1 MAGRRT
7 HYDVLGVERD
17 ASSVDIAS
25 AFRDK
30 LAALKSKPGVL
41 PEALEALR
49 EAYQTLA
56 NPDRRDEYDESLA
69 PPASMRPSKAPTD
82 DPGEEDGSPWR
93 TALKFSI
100 PLVVLAVAFWG
111 WKRHKAPPPAAATIV
126 SVTRLTAGDSDPRS
140 TPMPQPARAGAQPLG
155 SARTAEEVFADVSPS
170 IVRVHAIDSGGRP
183 TKQGSG
189 VVTGSGRVIT
199 NCHVTRGASQITVAT
214 GANVR
219 SASLNVADEEFDL
232 CSLDVAGLDAPAVTI
247 GTVGG
252 LRTGQRV
259 YAIGAPLG
267 LELTISEGIVSSLR
281 EVSAGKVIQTTAPVS
296 PGSSGGGLFDAEGK
310 LVGIVTFQTRAG
322 QNLNFAVPA
331 DWIAEMRN
339 RSSSSPREVSDAPAE
354 PPKAPSRTAEPT
366 VAEMVVGVWWCFG
379 SLSGRNAE
387 YNYGADGI
395 LRIAAADGKVAAG
408 PYRVAGRRIVY
419 QGGNGTFEFDIDSI
433 SADRMVQ
440 VVGEGRRLACERR
453 G

>member
-1 MAGRRT
+1 MAGRRN
-7 HYDVLGVERD
+7 HYDTLGVDRD

-30 LAALKSKPGVL
+30 LAALKAKPDVL
-41 PEALEALR
+41 PEAFESLR

-56 NPDRRDEYDESLA
+56 SPERRDEYDRTLA
-69 PPASMRPSKAPTD
+69 PAAGTRAAKARVGDDEGAS
-82 DPGEEDGSPWR
+82 WR
-93 TALKFSI
+93 SALKYAI
-100 PLVVLAVAFWG
+100 PVVAIALVAWG
-111 WKRHKAPPPAAATIV
+111 WKRHKAPAPASAAIV
-126 SVTRLTAGDSDPRS
+126 SVTRLSDEDSDSRS
-140 TPMPQPARAGAQPLG
+140 TPTSPMPPMASAGAQPSG
-155 SARTAEEVFADVSPS
+155 SARTAEQVFAEASPS
-170 IVRVHAIDSGGRP
+170 VVRVHAIDSGGRP

-199 NCHVTRGASQITVAT
+199 NCHVTSGASQITVSS

-219 SASLNVADEEFDL
+219 SASVNVADEEFDL

-247 GTVGG
+247 GTVSG

-281 EVSAGKVIQTTAPVS
+281 EMASGKVIQTTAPVS
-296 PGSSGGGLFDAEGK
+296 PGSSGGGLFDADGK

-339 RSSSSPREVSDAPAE
+339 RSSSSPEVSDAPSE

-395 LRIAAADGKVAAG
+395 LRITSADGSATGGRYSVS
-408 PYRVAGRRIVY
+408 GRRILY
-419 QGGNGTFEFDIDSI
+419 QGTNGTFGFDIDSI

-453 G
+453 S